1 MARNDN
7 KKIRE
12 LPFLAMYSLESRT
25 NRSCIELFRRD
36 CISIKQITQH
46 KKLFTFSDVGHVCYC
61 TVGHSLWF
69 ESILIWLERIYTLYT
84 QMLGGSIEWV
94 K

>member
-1 MARNDN
+1 MQTKIMHFLMARNDN

-69 ESILIWLERIYTLYT
+69 ESILI
-84 QMLGGSIEWV
+84 
-94 K
+94 